1 MNYKYSICHPETKEI
16 EYLDVNL
23 TAEDVK
29 KIFDDYPWDAELLKM
44 IELYTD
50 AYYNP
55 SVEFKSIENSHSL
68 GLTAIK
74 EGSRLMFSLLFGKNN
89 DTEPLEK
96 SSFTKEDALIFL
108 NLFLSEEYELLEERM
123 TE

>member
-1 MNYKYSICHPETKEI
+1 MNYKYSICHPESEEI
-16 EYLDVNL
+16 EYLDTIL
-23 TAEDVK
+23 TTEEVK
-29 KIFDDYPWDAELLKM
+29 KIFDDYPWEAELVKM
-44 IELYTD
+44 DGLYTD

-55 SVEFKSIENSHSL
+55 SVEFKSTVNSYSL

-74 EGSRLMFSLLFGKNN
+74 EGSRLMFSVMFGKN
-89 DTEPLEK
+89 DKTEPLEK
-96 SSFTKEDALIFL
+96 SSFTKEDALVFL